1 MNKPLTVDSYFFA
14 MIIAAGVIIGAVL
27 VAKPEAADAGIP
39 PYLWLLVCMLVFET
53 AAFLRGQGAPGTMIG
68 MSTRVLGFAIGM
80 ALIVAIVFF
89 TGSPARLF

>member
-1 MNKPLTVDSYFFA
+1 MNKPLTVESYFFA
-14 MIIAAGVIIGAVL
+14 TIIAAGIIIGAIL
-27 VAKPEAADAGIP
+27 VVKPEAADAGIP
-39 PYLWLLVCMLVFET
+39 PYLWLLACMLIFET
-53 AAFLRGQGAPGTMIG
+53 LAFLRGQGAPGTMIG